1 MRLDTRSLLYA
12 GAVQQRRLPAGA
24 MLETCGWAGVY
35 TPVPQ
40 SATPARGRYMVA
52 GRGAVVSRLAGTD
65 APSPRV
71 IGGQGD

>member
-1 MRLDTRSLLYA
+1 MRLGAHSLLYA
-12 GAVQQRRLPAGA
+12 GAVQHRRPPARA

-35 TPVPQ
+35 TLCPERDTSQGVQ
-40 SATPARGRYMVA
+40 VA

-65 APSPRV
+65 PPSPRV